1 MRATS
6 EPVQPNTPTPAASA
20 IAHSRRFASAF
31 FIIKNGGAKGA
42 GLWEV
47 RSTLASKREAR
58 VLFGF
63 HEGILIGLHAFIKK
77 SPKTPNKD
85 LKIARERLK
94 EVRFDADT

>member
-6 EPVQPNTPTPAASA
+6 EPVQPNAPTPAAAA

-47 RSTLASKREAR
+47 RSTLATKREAR

-77 SPKTPNKD
+77 TQKTAPSD
-85 LKIARERLK
+85 LALARQRFK
-94 EVRFDADT
+94 EMSS